1 MKNLRILIIAAAVS
15 QVRVFVPR
23 SMQRIRYVVARKSCV
38 NGVWVALLLG
48 LLSNSVVA
56 DVHPVKMKA
65 GVIVLPHDT
74 TVNVSLLSEDVTID
88 ILPTFHHVRVV
99 FRVQCH
105 DTAYDSLWIGF
116 PRYGISEGLRDFSAR
131 VDGEVVIPY
140 LKETVSEGKYV
151 VFQTSLHSG
160 QQRLIEIEYYQRLHH
175 FPYYWS
181 IDDTLEFY
189 GGYIF
194 RTGASWKGPIQHAV
208 LNVNIMGVDSKRLEV
223 IFPFK
228 PTQTKSG
235 YRFEMFDWEP
245 KHDFEYRF
253 VLLRKEIISMETD
266 PTYSV
271 SSLPVYLQMHDRF
284 IRMSRFIYFVSLD
297 SMIKRETIPED
308 LREQWLSNPAW
319 KVGSLIVN
327 RSLLH
332 LYDSL
337 QRQMTRSEWEVV
349 ANDLIGLARQ
359 DTDERS
365 KTFAE
370 NALKE
375 IRSGMLKW
383 YRRDILH
390 DDRFIPQRPQ
400 KVISSEV
407 WKSAMEWFSAG
418 QETEE
423 QTLLQLTIDDSSYA
437 KKLSISLDDPGLW
450 EGISRVFINVAED
463 RMNRIKAEQV
473 ETAKQIKMAV
483 IVAGTM
489 FVFTIIALTLKLRQ
503 RKAYHGGDA
512 N

>member
-1 MKNLRILIIAAAVS
+1 
-15 QVRVFVPR
+15 
-23 SMQRIRYVVARKSCV
+23 
-38 NGVWVALLLG
+38 
-48 LLSNSVVA
+48 
-56 DVHPVKMKA
+56 
-65 GVIVLPHDT
+65 
-74 TVNVSLLSEDVTID
+74 
-88 ILPTFHHVRVV
+88 
-99 FRVQCH
+99 
-105 DTAYDSLWIGF
+105 
-116 PRYGISEGLRDFSAR
+116 
-131 VDGEVVIPY
+131 
-140 LKETVSEGKYV
+140 
-151 VFQTSLHSG
+151 
-160 QQRLIEIEYYQRLHH
+160 
-175 FPYYWS
+175 
-181 IDDTLEFY
+181 
-189 GGYIF
+189 
-194 RTGASWKGPIQHAV
+194 
-208 LNVNIMGVDSKRLEV
+208 
-223 IFPFK
+223 
-228 PTQTKSG
+228 
-235 YRFEMFDWEP
+235 
-245 KHDFEYRF
+245 
-253 VLLRKEIISMETD
+253 
-266 PTYSV
+266 
-271 SSLPVYLQMHDRF
+271 
-284 IRMSRFIYFVSLD
+284 
-297 SMIKRETIPED
+297 MIKRETIPED